1 MIYPLSFCP
10 TPTKTISEAHICAL
24 TAFIKLNHT
33 FITEIKSM
41 VVCLIT
47 ACITCWHYLK
57 FHANRW
63 KNEIQMKKPDLI
75 FMRQNG
81 SLTKNALHGALHV
94 FRMLITAHVMSILR
108 ILYRPL
114 FCSCGC
120 CLVPQHASLCRFWLV

>member
-47 ACITCWHYLK
+47 AAIACLHYLM
-57 FHANRW
+57 FRTACL
-63 KNEIQMKKPDLI
+63 KNEIQTKKPYVM

-108 ILYRPL
+108 ILYRP
-114 FCSCGC
+114 FAFSRGC
-120 CLVPQHASLCRFWLV
+120 Y